1 MDLFS
6 NPLRNQLHHLHHI
19 WQKTGCKHPHFC
31 NNMPLL
37 RNNMPLLP
45 NNMPLSMRLCRGS
58 RFKAEG
64 LEKDFD
70 KTGDAVVDD
79 V

>member
-19 WQKTGCKHPHFC
+19 WQKTGYKRPHFC

-37 RNNMPLLP
+37 R

-64 LEKDFD
+64 LEEDFD

>member
-6 NPLRNQLHHLHHI
+6 NPLRNQLHHLHHF

-37 RNNMPLLP
+37 PNNMPLLP
-45 NNMPLSMRLCRGS
+45 NNMPLLSNKV
-58 RFKAEG
+58 FH
-64 LEKDFD
+64 
-70 KTGDAVVDD
+70 VDD
-79 V
+79 AGQGLLFI

>member
-1 MDLFS
+1 MDLWIYFLI
-6 NPLRNQLHHLHHI
+6 PLGIIFPIFPHI

-31 NNMPLL
+31 
-37 RNNMPLLP
+37 NNMPLLP